1 MVMDA
6 RARIADFWDKALNE
20 WIEGKPMT
28 DPNLL
33 RWQASYQGKGIGK
46 VDLEHY
52 PDPIVGDIRGIKHE
66 PRLVLLGL
74 NPGIGYDSLQSHD
87 GLWTQRIAQLGYT
100 NCLNRS
106 PAADPESWKALHGK
120 ESPYWRNAISF
131 TRRWLNDPSASI
143 HDILNF
149 ELYPWHSR
157 GVNGKMQPPTDLI
170 QKYIWDAVQEMTMKE
185 VFAFGK
191 EWFKIA
197 DDLGLKR
204 IALYGP
210 DGDELPGNVKMAHWR
225 LGLYRVS
232 PSQVLVVSS
241 QAGYSGPPGEDR
253 IQVLREILSSL
264 NR

>member
-1 MVMDA
+1 MNA
-6 RARIADFWDKALNE
+6 RARIADFWDRALTD
-20 WIEGKPMT
+20 WIKGEPLT
-28 DPNLL
+28 NPDLI

-52 PDPIVGDIRGIKHE
+52 PDPIVGDIRSMQHE

-74 NPGIGYDSLQSHD
+74 NPGIGYDSLQSH
-87 GLWTQRIAQLGYT
+87 GGVWTQRIAQHGYT
-100 NCLNRS
+100 SCLDRS

-131 TRRWLNDPSASI
+131 TRRWLDDPDATI

-157 GVNGKMQPPTDLI
+157 GVNGKMQPPADLI
-170 QKYIWDAVQEMTMKE
+170 QKYVWDAVREMKLRE

-197 DDLGLKR
+197 EDLGLER

-210 DGDELPGNVKMAHWR
+210 DGQELPGDLKMAHWR
-225 LGLYRVS
+225 LGLYRVTS
-232 PSQVLVVSS
+232 DQVLVVSS
-241 QAGYSGPPGEDR
+241 QAGYSGPPGSDR
-253 IQVLREILSSL
+253 IFVLREILSALSY
-264 NR
+264 

>member
-1 MVMDA
+1 MGMDG
-6 RARIADFWDKALNE
+6 RTRIADFWDKTLND
-20 WIEGKPMT
+20 WVEGKPMT
-28 DPNLL
+28 DPDLL
-33 RWQASYQGKGIGK
+33 RWQSSYQGKGIGR

-52 PDPIVGDIRGIKHE
+52 PDPIVGDIRGVQRE

-74 NPGIGYDSLQSHD
+74 NPGIGYNSLQSHN
-87 GLWTQRIAQLGYT
+87 GVWAQRIAQHGYT
-100 NCLNRS
+100 YCLDRS
-106 PAADPESWKALHGK
+106 PAADPASWKGLHGK

-131 TRRWLNDPSASI
+131 TRRWLDDPSASI
-143 HDILNF
+143 GDILNF

-157 GVNGKMQPPTDLI
+157 GVNGKMQPPADLI
-170 QKYIWDAVQEMTMKE
+170 QKYIWDAVREMKMSE

-197 DDLGLKR
+197 DDLGLVR

-210 DGDELPGNVKMAHWR
+210 DGDELPGDLKMTHWR

-232 PSQVLVVSS
+232 PDKVLIVSS

-253 IQVLREILSSL
+253 ILVLREILSTL
-264 NR
+264 YR